1 MSNIIDFGGM
11 TQVVNKLKVGAAKPG
26 REKDATLVGLSSR
39 GVGYDTGTGGTVTQT
54 TSITTA
60 VTLNKLCGSITTV
73 SATTAAGAE
82 DTFTVNNNQVTANDV
97 VVVTQRYSGAGTPQ
111 VYVSNVANG
120 SFNITISNLHAS
132 SALNAALTINFMVL
146 ANTTA

>member
-1 MSNIIDFGGM
+1 MSNIMDFGGL
-11 TQVVNKLKVGAAKPG
+11 TAVVHKLRVGASKPG
-26 REKDATLVGLSSR
+26 QEKDATLIPISNRGL
-39 GVGYDTGTGGTVTQT
+39 GYDTGAGGAVTQT
-54 TSITTA
+54 TSITTS

-82 DTFTVNNNQVTANDV
+82 DTFTVNNNQVTVNDV
-97 VVVTQRYSGAGTPQ
+97 ILVTQRYSGAGTPQ

-132 SALNAALTINFMVL
+132 AALNAAITINFVVITS
-146 ANTTA
+146 ATS